1 MHNDGPSNDVG
12 RPGIGVEL
20 ELTFSPRT
28 AAWDALWRKL
38 FHEVLLENAP
48 GVATDAGEAR
58 EAA

>member
-1 MHNDGPSNDVG
+1 MQDDPSNDVG
-12 RPGIGVEL
+12 RSHIGVEL
-20 ELTFSPRT
+20 RLTFGPRN

-48 GVATDAGEAR
+48 GVATDAGEVR